1 MIKIKNAAQVSQQ
14 LDLWVKRQGDM
25 FVQEYRDL
33 VWAIFLRLL
42 KETPQYTGHAVASW
56 NIGVGVPDMRETT
69 YRSDVVDEP
78 VPADESTKAGAAGK
92 GLNVARWEHPGNV
105 REKGDSRAI
114 EAAKRRNAPK
124 LMQIKPGSKVFFT
137 NTARGDMSS
146 KVDKAQGFAG
156 ETFYLEALQS
166 NSYWHAKL
174 RAENKPYETVNE
186 SVVAVQEKM
195 LGGGVRSS
203 PGSPGL
209 HKDYIKG
216 GKSFSIGGDTW
227 EKYL

>member
-1 MIKIKNAAQVSQQ
+1 MIKIKNAQQVSQQ

-25 FVQEYRDL
+25 FTQEYRDL

-56 NIGVGVPDMRETT
+56 NIGVGVPDMTPTT
-69 YRSDVVDEP
+69 YRSDVVEQAT
-78 VPADESTKAGAAGK
+78 PADEATRAGAERNGIK
-92 GLNVARWEHPGNV
+92 LARWEHPANV

-124 LMQIKPGSKVFFT
+124 LRQIKPGSKVFFT
-137 NTARGDMSS
+137 NTARGDMSA
-146 KVDKAQGFAG
+146 KADKAQGFSG
-156 ETFYLEALQS
+156 DTFYLEALQS
-166 NSYWHAKL
+166 PSYWRVKL

-186 SVVAVQEKM
+186 TVVAVQERM
-195 LGGGVRSS
+195 LGNGVRSS

-209 HKDYIKG
+209 HQDYIRG
-216 GKSFSIGGDTW
+216 GKSFGVGGDTW